1 MHLIPRTG
9 RTRIAIL
16 AAILALLPSS
26 SAFAAKPVDYDDL
39 TAECI
44 RIIDG
49 PVTGTL
55 DECAQASVERSDAEM
70 RRLMISIEGILRE
83 RLRERLRDGDDIAEA
98 TLAMIEDIKRA
109 QAHWRQERD
118 ALCRFR
124 GRLMGPVESIICPL
138 QQNILRVEELRAL
151 WTETR
156 RHNGLLPPEH

>member
-1 MHLIPRTG
+1 M
-9 RTRIAIL
+9 
-16 AAILALLPSS
+16 
-26 SAFAAKPVDYDDL
+26 
-39 TAECI
+39 
-44 RIIDG
+44 
-49 PVTGTL
+49 TGTL
-55 DECAQASVERSDAEM
+55 YECTQASVERSDAEM

-83 RLRERLRDGDDIAEA
+83 RLRERLRDGDDITEE
-98 TLAMIEDIKRA
+98 TMAMIEDIKRP

-138 QQNILRVEELRAL
+138 QQNILRVKELRAL